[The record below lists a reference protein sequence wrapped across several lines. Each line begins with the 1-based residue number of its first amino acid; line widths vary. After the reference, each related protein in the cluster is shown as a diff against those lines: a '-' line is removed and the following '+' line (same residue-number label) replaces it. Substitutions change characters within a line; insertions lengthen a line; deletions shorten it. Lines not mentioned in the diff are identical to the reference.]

1 MQCLEITHAACKT
14 YIIRVMRKLKHV
26 CGAFHLTLSSL
37 LTHGFFY
44 KKLQT
49 KAQNKK
55 KIVCQYLNSLI
66 TGKGLLGLL
75 LGCAGF

>member
-1 MQCLEITHAACKT
+1 MQCLEITHVACKT

-26 CGAFHLTLSSL
+26 RGAFHLTLSSL
-37 LTHGFFY
+37 LTHGFFI
-44 KKLQT
+44 K
-49 KAQNKK
+49 NFRH
-55 KIVCQYLNSLI
+55 CI